1 MAQLSQLQRDLSDTA
16 KMLHSD
22 KSSQKQGQQLRAA
35 SSKGTFQESSD
46 NLSDGHVGIHKD
58 TSHVQPDVDNFL
70 DNLE

>member
-1 MAQLSQLQRDLSDTA
+1 MAQLNQLQRDLSDTA
-16 KMLHSD
+16 KILHTD
-22 KSSQKQGQQLRAA
+22 KSNQKQQLRAA

-58 TSHVQPDVDNFL
+58 TSHVQADMDNFL